1 MFLFLC
7 LFLLLGIVFFIIVN
21 SYVRNKNFSGLSPLS
36 SKKICPPPPIDSIFG
51 RSYLHLPPLI
61 RDKGGGSSVWCL
73 VCIVDQTQ
81 NFQEMFQVLCCIFIL
96 IKKEEGSPKQSRCL
110 KLLNFLVDCSIID
123 ANFCNPY
130 LWYLMHSERC
140 TPIVRHGNFRLCQ
153 IFILINKVEGS
164 PKYYGI

>member
-1 MFLFLC
+1 M
-7 LFLLLGIVFFIIVN
+7 
-21 SYVRNKNFSGLSPLS
+21 
-36 SKKICPPPPIDSIFG
+36 
-51 RSYLHLPPLI
+51 
-61 RDKGGGSSVWCL
+61 
-73 VCIVDQTQ
+73 CIVDQTQ
-81 NFQEMFQVLCCIFIL
+81 NFQGMFQVLCCIFIL

-140 TPIVRHGNFRLCQ
+140 TRIVRHGNFRLCQ

-164 PKYYGI
+164 PKYYGIQNLLIFFVDCNIVEVKLKFVPRHSVVSDVSIEIGMCL